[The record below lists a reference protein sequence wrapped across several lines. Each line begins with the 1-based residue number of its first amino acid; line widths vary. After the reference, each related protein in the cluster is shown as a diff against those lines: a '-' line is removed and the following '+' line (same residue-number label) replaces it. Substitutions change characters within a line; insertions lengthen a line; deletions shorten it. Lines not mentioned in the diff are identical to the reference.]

1 MKCVRMLKEDVDRE
15 QQRRASVV
23 RVAGEGL
30 SQEVA
35 IKLRPRGG

>member
-15 QQRRASVV
+15 QQCGASVV

-30 SQEVA
+30 SQEVM
-35 IKLRPRGG
+35 LDLGPS